1 MRKYQ
6 TPTTHRNNPTLP
18 HLTPTPLFLIS
29 RALISAPSL
38 RKPARLRSHFTP
50 CPLHRIHS
58 SSLCARAAGSLSSR
72 ARHLSVSCVPE
83 RAYSPPRLLCACKI
97 ETHTHTRDERKC
109 ACHRPTHTHHT
120 HKHTYI
126 TYIPVASII
135 VYFPSYAVLRE
146 KSI

>member
-97 ETHTHTRDERKC
+97 ETHTHETRESARVIVP
-109 ACHRPTHTHHT
+109 HTHTTHT
-120 HKHTYI
+120 NTRTSHT
-126 TYIPVASII
+126 S
-135 VYFPSYAVLRE
+135 PSRV
-146 KSI
+146 